1 MTATRSLVLAGLL
14 LGAMPAAADDAG
26 LDWQPLPATESKVR
40 ITLPKA
46 RDAARYFTAQTANY
60 SATFYIAQVPTSEFR
75 ADQIFLLYIEVSPG
89 SFLRTEH
96 DIEDVLDWKQLRA
109 SGLVEGERFAAV
121 AGGGRYDIATFTIE
135 GNVECAAFARTWGSH
150 GSMTTGAG
158 SRRVTGYG
166 CEDRGRRLARDRI
179 IEGLEALEFDD

>member
-135 GNVECAAFARTWGSH
+135 GSH